1 MIARD
6 RFLEAMRRAASV
18 VSVVTTAG
26 PAGRFGTTVS
36 SMCSVTADPPTM
48 LACINASSTTCA
60 AIEENGS
67 FCVNL
72 LGAEQRLVSD
82 AFAGRIEAM
91 RADRFACAEW
101 DALTTG
107 APVLRAALA
116 ALDCRLTQ
124 STLIGSHRVFVGH
137 VVDASSREG
146 EPLVYSNRAYREL
159 ASVKQFAL
167 DPVWG
172 WGG

>member
-1 MIARD
+1 MIDRD
-6 RFLEAMRRAASV
+6 RFLDAMRRAASV
-18 VSVVTTAG
+18 VSVVTTDG

-36 SMCSVTADPPTM
+36 SMYSVSADPPTM
-48 LACINASSTTCA
+48 LACINASSATCA

-91 RADRFACAEW
+91 RRDRFLCGEW
-101 DALTTG
+101 NRLATG
-107 APVLRAALA
+107 SPVLRQALA

-137 VVDASSREG
+137 VVDAVAREG
-146 EPLVYSNRAYREL
+146 EPLVYSNRTYREL
-159 ASVKQFAL
+159 ATIKEGPL
-167 DPVWG
+167 DPEWG